1 MQAQKKET
9 DKGSGKR
16 LSAIEDEVAELRDR
30 ANQMKAQWELEKEY
44 IRKEK
49 ELKEQIEQARLEI
62 EHAERSYDLE
72 RLAAL
77 KHGRL
82 PELESKLMA
91 EKQKQQELKVRML
104 KEEVTEEEIAEI
116 VSKWTGIPVTRLME
130 EEKEKLLN
138 LDKILHRRVI
148 GQDEAVRAVA
158 DAVLRARAGL
168 KDVRRPIGSFIF
180 LGPTGVGKTELARA
194 LSEALFDTEDN
205 MVRIDMSE
213 YMEKHAVAR
222 LIGAPPGYVGYE
234 EGGQLTEAVRRKPY
248 SVILFDEVEKAHPDV
263 FNILLQILDDG
274 RLTDSQG
281 RVVNFK
287 NTVIIMT
294 SNIGSDILLE
304 EAGEEGELSEEV
316 REKVMERLKY
326 GFKPE
331 FLNRIDE
338 IVLFKPLTREEIK
351 AIVGLVLKNLS
362 LRLED
367 RSIRLEATDKALDL
381 IVEEGWSPVFGAR
394 PVKRYIQKIVET
406 GLGRM
411 IINGEIAEGD
421 TALIDAGVNGLI
433 IKRKQEK

>member
-1 MQAQKKET
+1 
-9 DKGSGKR
+9 
-16 LSAIEDEVAELRDR
+16 
-30 ANQMKAQWELEKEY
+30 
-44 IRKEK
+44 
-49 ELKEQIEQARLEI
+49 
-62 EHAERSYDLE
+62 
-72 RLAAL
+72 
-77 KHGRL
+77 
-82 PELESKLMA
+82 
-91 EKQKQQELKVRML
+91 
-104 KEEVTEEEIAEI
+104 
-116 VSKWTGIPVTRLME
+116 
-130 EEKEKLLN
+130 
-138 LDKILHRRVI
+138 
-148 GQDEAVRAVA
+148 
-158 DAVLRARAGL
+158 
-168 KDVRRPIGSFIF
+168 
-180 LGPTGVGKTELARA
+180 
-194 LSEALFDTEDN
+194 
-205 MVRIDMSE
+205 
-213 YMEKHAVAR
+213 
-222 LIGAPPGYVGYE
+222 
-234 EGGQLTEAVRRKPY
+234 
-248 SVILFDEVEKAHPDV
+248 
-263 FNILLQILDDG
+263 
-274 RLTDSQG
+274 
-281 RVVNFK
+281 
-287 NTVIIMT
+287 MT

>member
-1 MQAQKKET
+1 MR
-9 DKGSGKR
+9 KGR
-16 LSAIEDEVAELRDR
+16 
-30 ANQMKAQWELEKEY
+30 
-44 IRKEK
+44 
-49 ELKEQIEQARLEI
+49 
-62 EHAERSYDLE
+62 
-72 RLAAL
+72 
-77 KHGRL
+77 
-82 PELESKLMA
+82 
-91 EKQKQQELKVRML
+91 
-104 KEEVTEEEIAEI
+104 
-116 VSKWTGIPVTRLME
+116 
-130 EEKEKLLN
+130 
-138 LDKILHRRVI
+138 
-148 GQDEAVRAVA
+148 
-158 DAVLRARAGL
+158 
-168 KDVRRPIGSFIF
+168 
-180 LGPTGVGKTELARA
+180 
-194 LSEALFDTEDN
+194 
-205 MVRIDMSE
+205 
-213 YMEKHAVAR
+213 
-222 LIGAPPGYVGYE
+222 
-234 EGGQLTEAVRRKPY
+234 LTEAVRRKPY

>member
-1 MQAQKKET
+1 
-9 DKGSGKR
+9 
-16 LSAIEDEVAELRDR
+16 
-30 ANQMKAQWELEKEY
+30 
-44 IRKEK
+44 
-49 ELKEQIEQARLEI
+49 
-62 EHAERSYDLE
+62 
-72 RLAAL
+72 
-77 KHGRL
+77 
-82 PELESKLMA
+82 MA